1 MCVSASGGSVANN
14 AAVHL
19 LGEAGLLQRLG
30 VVDIVVAEHQNAGL
44 PAVAPLPEEEG
55 VHGSDL
61 DEGPAEDADDRRVA
75 RWRSLQIHVVSGADL
90 MMGMG
95 T

>member
-30 VVDIVVAEHQNAGL
+30 VVDIVVAEDEQPLAG
-44 PAVAPLPEEEG
+44 
-55 VHGSDL
+55 GSRV
-61 DEGPAEDADDRRVA
+61 RR
-75 RWRSLQIHVVSGADL
+75 RPGAD
-90 MMGMG
+90 GAKRPG
-95 T
+95 GRHHPGR